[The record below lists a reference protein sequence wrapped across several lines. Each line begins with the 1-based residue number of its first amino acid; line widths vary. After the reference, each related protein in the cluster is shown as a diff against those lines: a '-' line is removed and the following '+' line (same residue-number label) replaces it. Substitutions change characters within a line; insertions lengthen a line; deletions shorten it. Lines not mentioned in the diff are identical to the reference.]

1 MLQHSLRKRAF
12 HLDMNEIVELHAAWD
27 AKIRRLQRAHPA
39 RWHVRGWSD
48 DEVRD
53 ALTLRVLEVARET
66 LDEAVISRAVTARLN
81 ELRRTFR
88 VRSHAT
94 DPHATPS
101 YSSSPSEEERAIER
115 EADAARHAAA
125 ARAEARLAAP
135 QRKWLGAMRVAAER
149 GEFFA
154 SSDDLNLSAAARVLG
169 RDRSAAKR
177 AWDVLRARF
186 ARAR

>member
-1 MLQHSLRKRAF
+1 
-12 HLDMNEIVELHAAWD
+12 MNLVLLHAAWER
-27 AKIRRLQRAHPA
+27 KIRRLQRAHPA

-53 ALTLRVLEVARET
+53 ALTLRVLEVAREAR
-66 LDEAVISRAVTARLN
+66 DEAAIMHAVTTRLN

-88 VRSHAT
+88 IRSQVT

-101 YSSSPSEEERAIER
+101 YAYAPSEEERLVER
-115 EADAARHAAA
+115 EADVARRTAGE
-125 ARAEARLAAP
+125 RAEARLAAP
-135 QRKWLGAMRVAAER
+135 QRRWLGAMREAAEQ
-149 GEFFA
+149 GEFFE
-154 SSDDLNLSAAARVLG
+154 SSDELNLSAAARVLG

-186 ARAR
+186 ARER